1 MPPNFKTEEDIYND
15 LKSGIQTEISAITN
29 WSPGGVTRSII
40 AVAASAIRILY
51 VTLQSLYFNMFPQHA
66 DLETLKRHYEEWGLP
81 WDDPTLETARQ
92 TVLNKYQENSVIGTK
107 GWYEETV
114 KAQFPIVTDA
124 TLIPSYRGPG
134 TADLVVWRNNRT
146 IYGSDIDSIQAFF
159 DLDANK
165 VIGMDLLVKST
176 GETSGG
182 AV

>member
-1 MPPNFKTEEDIYND
+1 MPPNFKTEEIIYDN
-15 LKSGIQTEISAITN
+15 LKTGIQAEIPTITN
-29 WSPGGVTRSII
+29 WSIGAVTRTI
-40 AVAASAIRILY
+40 AVVTAAAIRSLY

-66 DLETLKRHYEEWGLP
+66 DIETLKRYYDEWGLT

-107 GWYEETV
+107 TWYEETV

-124 TLIPSYRGPG
+124 TLMPNYRGAG
-134 TADLVVWRNNRT
+134 TADLMVWRNNRT

-176 GETSGG
+176 GEENAG